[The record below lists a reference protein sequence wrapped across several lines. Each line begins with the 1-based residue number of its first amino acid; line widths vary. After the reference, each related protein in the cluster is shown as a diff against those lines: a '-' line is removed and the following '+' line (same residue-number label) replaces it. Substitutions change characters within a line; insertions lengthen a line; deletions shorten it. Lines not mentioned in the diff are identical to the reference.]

1 MEITAS
7 APLWLIVGILLGGF
21 VEFTVS
27 EYRAYKES
35 RGIALALAAELGALR
50 QLVTWRQYLALLDE
64 RITNLQNTDR
74 KMQIE
79 DIFSV
84 RITQKY
90 FTVFE
95 SACAKIGV
103 LDELSASVVETYAL
117 IKAMLEDIDQL
128 NVLYQAAI
136 KNEVESAVA
145 VSPLQLPFIAFS
157 PLMIFQ
163 NEQHLRAELLRLTQ
177 DVRTLLGRLLESKII
192 DALQQWATLGRLG
205 RWLI

>member
-145 VSPLQLPFIAFS
+145 VSPLEARIPGNPAGNPAPRSLRPYRSPGPAAHMLSAWPSGQCRALPAAHI
-157 PLMIFQ
+157 
-163 NEQHLRAELLRLTQ
+163 
-177 DVRTLLGRLLESKII
+177 
-192 DALQQWATLGRLG
+192 
-205 RWLI
+205 